1 MTTLLSDYGGE
12 TSEIARRFFAN
23 LAPLLPDIPSR
34 VESSRVISFS
44 MVKFQ
49 RDGAKSFDRI
59 FSSCLFRLLASR
71 RHRGNAIRREGNNAR
86 ESRSL
91 SLRSGRC
98 SNYFH
103 GEKRNRFRASLALIL
118 PDSRNIRLSLSLPR
132 LTLTRICRNLR
143 PRCVSALRGKAR
155 EK

>member
-34 VESSRVISFS
+34 VELFPFRWLNFNAVEEKVSTEFSR
-44 MVKFQ
+44 
-49 RDGAKSFDRI
+49 
-59 FSSCLFRLLASR
+59 LFRLLASR

-103 GEKRNRFRASLALIL
+103 GEKCNRFRASLALIL